1 MAAEIAEGNA
11 GPAGAPFEAQLSA
24 ACAAVADLAAA
35 AGRISGVPDD
45 DLSGVMGALTTLIGQ
60 LDGLRV
66 AVTRRVRDRGLWRLR
81 GAANVTGW
89 LRADPRTADAAW
101 LLSQLANR
109 SAELPKVT
117 GLLADGQVSLA
128 QAGTVCWQISQLP
141 DVPEPPG
148 PADEQAA
155 LTSPGPGTE
164 GEDELWAGLWRSG
177 DVHAAADE
185 LFARFLPRL
194 GTQELRLL
202 GAHLREAAD
211 AQERAGEDYDVFA
224 RRSLRMSRSL
234 GGTGELSGRLHPE
247 AAEQVLAAFEELGGK
262 AGPDD
267 PRTKAQRWADV
278 LVYLTGLA
286 GLAGPVAEPARP
298 GAVSDPAPDCEPD
311 LKPARPGGAPSQ
323 AGPGASQHPASAG
336 AAASHPPDPGPEPA
350 PDPEPVRDL
359 EPDAEPGDD
368 QPSPDGGHGH
378 DAPAGAHDGQPALGA
393 GGIAPSGL
401 RRPRVI
407 VTVPLS
413 TLLGNPLAPG
423 AVLGAGTPITGEA
436 ARRLACDA
444 EIVRMITSQAPDLP
458 GQHVARSGFGA
469 TAELARLLAG
479 AIEQLPRPLGG
490 PSAVLDI
497 GRKSQ
502 SWTPRQRD
510 ALYAQYGG
518 RCGAAGCNRRIDVI
532 HHIIHWLYGGKT
544 KLANGAPFCL
554 FHHWLVHEGGWRVVR
569 QPDCALVMIPPP
581 RGWRPGTIYR
591 RGKPLPESGPGEA
604 GPGEA
609 GAGSDAA

>member
-1 MAAEIAEGNA
+1 MAAEIAEEDA
-11 GPAGAPFEAQLSA
+11 GPAGASFAFPLAEART
-24 ACAAVADLAAA
+24 AVADLAAA
-35 AGRISGVPDD
+35 ADRITEVADD
-45 DLSGVMGALTTLIGQ
+45 DLSGVMGELTTLVGQ

-81 GAANVTGW
+81 GAANVAGW

-101 LLSQLANR
+101 SLSQLANR

-117 GLLADGQVSLA
+117 GLLNDGQVSLA
-128 QAGTVCWQISQLP
+128 QAGTVSWQISQLP

-148 PADEQAA
+148 SADEQAT
-155 LTSPGPGTE
+155 LTDPDP
-164 GEDELWAGLWRSG
+164 EDELWAGLWRSG

-185 LFARFLPRL
+185 LFARFLPSL
-194 GTQELRLL
+194 DSQQLRVL
-202 GAHLREAAD
+202 GAHLRDAAD

-224 RRSLRMSRSL
+224 RRSLRLSRSL
-234 GGTGELSGRLHPE
+234 GGVGELSGRLHPE
-247 AAEQVLAAFEELGGK
+247 AAEQVLMAFEELGGK

-286 GLAGPVAEPARP
+286 GLAGPVAEPEHRDAE
-298 GAVSDPAPDCEPD
+298 A
-311 LKPARPGGAPSQ
+311 
-323 AGPGASQHPASAG
+323 
-336 AAASHPPDPGPEPA
+336 PA
-350 PDPEPVRDL
+350 PDPAAGLASARSGPAGH
-359 EPDAEPGDD
+359 EPDIEPGGRPGPAAPDPDVAPAGRPSPAAGEPDTEPGDD
-368 QPSPDGGHGH
+368 QPCPDGGHGH
-378 DAPAGAHDGQPALGA
+378 EQPAGARGGHQHPERGGSAPAG
-393 GGIAPSGL
+393 L
-401 RRPRVI
+401 RKPRVI

-413 TLLGNPLAPG
+413 TLLGHPLAPG

-444 EIVRMITSQAPDLP
+444 EIVRMITSQAPQVP
-458 GQHVARSGFGA
+458 GPHQAQSGFGA

-518 RCGAAGCNRRIDVI
+518 RCGAAGCTRRIDVI

-544 KLANGAPFCL
+544 KLSNGAPFCL
-554 FHHWLVHEGGWRVVR
+554 FHHWLVHEGGWRVVK
-569 QPDCALVMIPPP
+569 QPDGALVMIPPP
-581 RGWRPGTIYR
+581 PGWRPGTIYR
-591 RGKPLPESGPGEA
+591 RGKPVAESGPGA
-604 GPGEA
+604 P
-609 GAGSDAA
+609 AADSAVA

>member
-1 MAAEIAEGNA
+1 MAAEIAEENA
-11 GPAGAPFEAQLSA
+11 DWAGASFASQLA
-24 ACAAVADLAAA
+24 AARATVADLAAA
-35 AGRISGVPDD
+35 AGRISEVADD
-45 DLSGVMGALTTLIGQ
+45 DLSGVMGELTTLVGQ

-81 GAANVTGW
+81 GAANVAGW
-89 LRADPRTADAAW
+89 LRADPRTADTAW
-101 LLSQLANR
+101 SLSQLANR

-117 GLLADGQVSLA
+117 SLLADGQVSLA

-155 LTSPGPGTE
+155 LTAPEPE
-164 GEDELWAGLWRSG
+164 NEMWAGLWRSG

-194 GTQELRLL
+194 DSQQLRML

-211 AQERAGEDYDVFA
+211 AQERAGEDYDAFA
-224 RRSLRMSRSL
+224 RRSLRLSRSL

-267 PRTKAQRWADV
+267 SRTKAQRWADV

-286 GLAGPVAEPARP
+286 GVAGPVAEPGQP
-298 GAVSDPAPDCEPD
+298 E
-311 LKPARPGGAPSQ
+311 
-323 AGPGASQHPASAG
+323 
-336 AAASHPPDPGPEPA
+336 PGP
-350 PDPEPVRDL
+350 
-359 EPDAEPGDD
+359 EPGDD

-378 DAPAGAHDGQPALGA
+378 DVPAGTRGGRSVPGTRETAPA
-393 GGIAPSGL
+393 GL

-413 TLLGNPLAPG
+413 ALLGNPLAPG

-458 GQHVARSGFGA
+458 GPHVARSGFGA
-469 TAELARLLAG
+469 TAELTSLLAG

-518 RCGAAGCNRRIDVI
+518 RCGAAGCTRRIDVI

-554 FHHWLVHEGGWRVVR
+554 FHHWLVHEGGWRVR
-569 QPDCALVMIPPP
+569 KQPGGALVMIPPP
-581 RGWRPGTIYR
+581 RGWQPGTIYR

-604 GPGEA
+604 A
-609 GAGSDAA
+609 DA